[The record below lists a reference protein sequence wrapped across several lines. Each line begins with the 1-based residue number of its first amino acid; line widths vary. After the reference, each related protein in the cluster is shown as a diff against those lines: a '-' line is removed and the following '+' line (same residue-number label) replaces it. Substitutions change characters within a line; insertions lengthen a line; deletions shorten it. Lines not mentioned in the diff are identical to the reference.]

1 MLFHDCN
8 IMLRAQ
14 VLDLLDVSTVG
25 GHKTVSSPAVA
36 AGDDWW
42 VDMMVKIRKWFD
54 MMVWN

>member
-36 AGDDWW
+36 AGDDW
-42 VDMMVKIRKWFD
+42 
-54 MMVWN
+54 